1 MIIYKTTNKINSKI
15 YIGQTIKTLEKR
27 WQAHC
32 QPSMASRSLV
42 SRAIQKYGKESFI
55 VEEIDGANNLTELN
69 YKEWLL
75 IHRFNSLNRNLGYNI
90 REGGN
95 NSNLSN
101 ETKEKIKKAR
111 FGSKC
116 SVKTINKM
124 KNSWKS
130 SSIDHFKK
138 KVLEEN
144 TGTVYDSV
152 TEASLKMKIPRST
165 LVRILNKQTNPSK
178 KYKDIKIS
186 YHKEK

>member
-1 MIIYKTTNKINSKI
+1 
-15 YIGQTIKTLEKR
+15 
-27 WQAHC
+27 
-32 QPSMASRSLV
+32 
-42 SRAIQKYGKESFI
+42 
-55 VEEIDGANNLTELN
+55 
-69 YKEWLL
+69 
-75 IHRFNSLNRNLGYNI
+75 
-90 REGGN
+90 
-95 NSNLSN
+95 
-101 ETKEKIKKAR
+101 
-111 FGSKC
+111 
-116 SVKTINKM
+116 M